1 MEAYDRRRSDPLGGS
16 ERPLMKMSA
25 ERKGRVLVAVAVVAI
40 ATAVSAVW
48 IGLRVGGAGSVRDFD
63 DIATALAAAVA
74 TACCVR
80 AALRHRGRMRLFW
93 SLLAGATLCWTLAEV
108 TWAVYELVLRM
119 SVPVPSWADLGYL
132 SAIPFAVAALLCHPS
147 MNRTARR
154 RARSLFDSLIVA
166 TALVSLSWTLVV
178 GPLWHSTDL
187 STLGGLVALAYP
199 FGDVVIVFFILGAV
213 RARTGVNRPA
223 LWCLLAGLLMM
234 ALSDSTYAYLTTT
247 NSYASG
253 NLIDVGWIAA
263 YLTIALAAFSS
274 EPSTVRQWRTRATD
288 APTRASFLAP
298 FVPAMVALGVAG
310 FELQL
315 GPHLDHAAT
324 LMVFGLVV
332 LVLGRQTLLA
342 LEAAT
347 LVDTKEGHSL
357 RALIRVALGRPTVAT
372 PKQGRSRGTTAPS

>member
-1 MEAYDRRRSDPLGGS
+1 
-16 ERPLMKMSA
+16 MKMSA
-25 ERKGRVLVAVAVVAI
+25 DRKRRVLVAVAVVAI
-40 ATAVSAVW
+40 ATCVSAVW
-48 IGLRVGGAGSVRDFD
+48 VGLRVGGAGSVRDFD
-63 DIATALAAAVA
+63 DTATALAALVA
-74 TACCVR
+74 TGFCVR
-80 AALRHRGRMRLFW
+80 AALRHRGQMRLFW

-132 SAIPFAVAALLCHPS
+132 GAVPFAVAALLCHPA
-147 MNRTARR
+147 MNRAARR

-166 TALVSLSWTLVV
+166 TALVFLSWTLVV

-187 STLGGLVALAYP
+187 STLGGLVAIAYP
-199 FGDVVIVFFILGAV
+199 FGDVVIVFFILSAV
-213 RARTGVNRPA
+213 RERTGVNRLA

-234 ALSDSTYAYLTTT
+234 ALSDSTYTYLTTT
-247 NSYASG
+247 NSYATG

-274 EPSTVRQWRTRATD
+274 EPSTVRQWRIRATD

-298 FVPAMVALGVAG
+298 FVPAVVALGVAG
-310 FELQL
+310 FELEL
-315 GPHLDHAAT
+315 GHHLDHAAT
-324 LMVFGLVV
+324 LMALGLVV

-347 LVDTKEGHSL
+347 LVDSKEGHSL

-372 PKQGRSRGTTAPS
+372 PKQGRSRDATAPS

>member
-1 MEAYDRRRSDPLGGS
+1 
-16 ERPLMKMSA
+16 MSA
-25 ERKGRVLVAVAVVAI
+25 DRKRRVLVAVAVVAL
-40 ATAVSAVW
+40 ATGVCAVW
-48 IGLRVGGAGSVRDFD
+48 IGLRVGGVGSVRDFD
-63 DIATALAAAVA
+63 DIATALAALVA
-74 TACCVR
+74 TACCAK
-80 AALRHRGRMRLFW
+80 AALRDRGQMRLFW
-93 SLLAGATLCWTLAEV
+93 SLLAGATFCWTLAEV
-108 TWAVYELVLRM
+108 IWAVYELVLRI

-132 SAIPFAVAALLCHPS
+132 GAIPLAVAALLCHTA

-166 TALVSLSWTLVV
+166 TALAFLSWTLV
-178 GPLWHSTDL
+178 GSSLWHSTDL
-187 STLGGLVALAYP
+187 STLGGLVAFAYP
-199 FGDVVIVFFILGAV
+199 FGDVVIVFFILGAI
-213 RARTGVNRPA
+213 RERTGGNRLA

-234 ALSDSTYAYLTTT
+234 ALSDSTYTYLSTT
-247 NSYASG
+247 NSYATG

-274 EPSTVRQWRTRATD
+274 EPSTVRQARTRSTD

-298 FVPAMVALGVAG
+298 FLPAVVALGVAG

-315 GPHLDHAAT
+315 GHHLDHPAT
-324 LMVFGLVV
+324 LMAFGLVV

-342 LEAAT
+342 LETAT

-372 PKQGRSRGTTAPS
+372 PTQSRSRETTAPS